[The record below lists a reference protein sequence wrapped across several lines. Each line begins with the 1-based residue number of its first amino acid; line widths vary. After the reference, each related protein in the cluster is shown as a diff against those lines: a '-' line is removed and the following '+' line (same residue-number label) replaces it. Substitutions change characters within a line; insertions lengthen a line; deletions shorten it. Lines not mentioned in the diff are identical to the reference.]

1 MKNPIT
7 YADWTQLFERF
18 GNGDDN
24 VFEEMA
30 IGSFDLDA
38 GTAQR
43 FYTKAE
49 EAYKKRKQNWLEK
62 FQRSFQIQNIKS
74 ADDFGA
80 VLLIGKN
87 NLTPLIKFS
96 NSKGLPE
103 DLKTFLKKDLV
114 EFAAEI
120 KKSLKENLPKAD
132 HNNEKMIITINSF
145 SLNEASQNPFIAE
158 VQNSNSSTGRKIIF

>member
-18 GNGDDN
+18 GNGDDS
-24 VFEEMA
+24 VFEEMPF
-30 IGSFDLDA
+30 GSFELDA

-43 FYTKAE
+43 FYIKAE

-74 ADDFGA
+74 ADGFGA
-80 VLLIGKN
+80 ILLIGKR
-87 NLTPLIKFS
+87 NLAPLIKFS
-96 NSKGLPE
+96 DSKGLPE
-103 DLKTFLKKDLV
+103 DLKTVLKKDLV
-114 EFAAEI
+114 DFVAEI
-120 KKSLKENLPKAD
+120 KKSLKENLPKDD

-145 SLNEASQNPFIAE
+145 SLNEASQNPFIDE
-158 VQNSNSSTGRKIIF
+158 VQNPNSSTGRQIIF